1 MGNPVMATEK
11 QFLGI
16 VGSYRKGGVID
27 TVVSEILEAAAANG
41 AATEKIYLSDKN
53 INFCTNCRECVQAPG
68 LERVPCVVHKEDD
81 INDIFEHINRATTV
95 VIGAPVNLGSANA
108 LTQRFAER
116 CIGSYYYPWGAKYP
130 VLRDK
135 TKKRSAILV
144 SSSAAP
150 GFMNSA
156 AFGTGAMMTLRTIA
170 NLIGADIIDEVK
182 VGMVTTSDFA
192 VPERSLR
199 KARKAA
205 ESLAA

>member
-1 MGNPVMATEK
+1 MATEK
-11 QFLGI
+11 RFLGI

-27 TVVSEILEAAAANG
+27 TVVSEILDAATANG
-41 AATEKIYLSDKN
+41 ATAEKIYLSDKT

-68 LERVPCVVHKEDD
+68 PDRFPCVVHKDD
-81 INDIFEHINRATTV
+81 DVNDMFEKINRADTV
-95 VIGAPVNLGSANA
+95 VLGAPVNLGSVNA

-116 CIGSYYYPWGAKYP
+116 CIGSYYFPWGAKYP

-135 TKKRSAILV
+135 QKKRTAILV

-156 AFGTGAMMTLRTIA
+156 AFGNGAMMTLRTIA
-170 NLIGADIIDEVK
+170 ELIGADVIDEFK
-182 VGMVTTSDFA
+182 VGLVTTSDFI

-205 ESLAA
+205 ELLAA

>member
-1 MGNPVMATEK
+1 MKNEK

-27 TVVSEILEAAAANG
+27 TVVSEILDAAANNG
-41 AATEKIYLSDKN
+41 AIVDKIYLADKQV
-53 INFCTNCRECVQAPG
+53 NFCTNCRECVQPPG
-68 LERVPCVVHKEDD
+68 LERVPCVVHTDD
-81 INDIFEHINRATTV
+81 DVNEIFSAIEKADTV

-116 CIGSYYYPWGAKYP
+116 CIGSYYYPWGRKYP

-135 TKKRSAILV
+135 TKKRTAILV

-150 GFMNSA
+150 AFMNST
-156 AFGTGAMMTLRTIA
+156 AFGSGAMSTLRTIA
-170 NLIGADIIDEVK
+170 ELIGSEVIDEIK
-182 VGMVTTSDFA
+182 VGMVSKKDFV
-192 VPERSLR
+192 VPDRHLR

-205 ESLAA
+205 HKRAA

>member
-1 MGNPVMATEK
+1 MTDSK
-11 QFLGI
+11 RFLGI

-27 TVVSEILEAAAANG
+27 TLVTEILDAAAENG
-41 AATEKIYLSDKN
+41 ANVDKIYLSDKTV
-53 INFCTNCRECVQAPG
+53 NFCTNCRECVQAPG
-68 LERVPCVVHKEDD
+68 LDRVPCVVHKDDD
-81 INDIFEHINRATTV
+81 INDIFEQIYKADTV

-156 AFGTGAMMTLRTIA
+156 AFGSGAMMTLRTIA
-170 NLIGADIIDEVK
+170 ELIGADVSEEIK
-182 VGMVTTSDFA
+182 VGMVSTPDFR
-192 VPERSLR
+192 VPDRSLK
-199 KARKAA
+199 KARKAG
-205 ESLAA
+205 ELLAA

>member
-1 MGNPVMATEK
+1 MATK
-11 QFLGI
+11 KRFLGI

-27 TVVSEILEAAAANG
+27 TVVSEILD
-41 AATEKIYLSDKN
+41 AATANDATSEKIYLSDKT

-68 LERVPCVVHKEDD
+68 PDRVPCVVHKDD
-81 INDIFEHINRATTV
+81 DVNDIFEQINRADTV
-95 VIGAPVNLGSANA
+95 VLGAPVNLGSANA

-135 TKKRSAILV
+135 KKKRSAILV

-156 AFGTGAMMTLRTIA
+156 AFGSGAMTTLRTIA
-170 NLIGADIIDEVK
+170 DLIGADVIDELK
-182 VGMVTTSDFA
+182 VGLVTTSDFA

-199 KARKAA
+199 KARKVA

>member
-1 MGNPVMATEK
+1 MATK
-11 QFLGI
+11 KRFLGI

-27 TVVSEILEAAAANG
+27 TVVSEILDAATANG
-41 AATEKIYLSDKN
+41 ATSEKIYLSDKT

-68 LERVPCVVHKEDD
+68 PDRVPCVVHKDD
-81 INDIFEHINRATTV
+81 DVNDIFEQINRADTV
-95 VIGAPVNLGSANA
+95 VLGAPVNLGSANA

-135 TKKRSAILV
+135 KKKRSAILV

-156 AFGTGAMMTLRTIA
+156 AFGSGAMTTLRTIA
-170 NLIGADIIDEVK
+170 DLIGADVIDELK
-182 VGMVTTSDFA
+182 VGLVTTSDFA

-199 KARKAA
+199 KARKVA